1 MAWEQELTPPVVEGL
16 VRQLLL
22 LRELEGRGLVR
33 PLGVSVWLCG
43 LQLLETHHRDHP
55 ELHGKRKDKRN
66 KRNKKD
72 TAPLPVSK
80 WESWSK
86 SGSWSDDDQL

>member
-1 MAWEQELTPPVVEGL
+1 LLAPVPVPRRPAPSSKSAAMAWEQELTPPVVEGL

-55 ELHGKRKDKRN
+55 ELHGKR
-66 KRNKKD
+66 
-72 TAPLPVSK
+72 
-80 WESWSK
+80 
-86 SGSWSDDDQL
+86 